1 MDLRDGEGF
10 EGSLF
15 FSRPRRFGKSLT
27 LSVLKEIFEGNK
39 ELFQGLW
46 ICEAKYD
53 WKKYPIIRIDFS
65 KQKSKNTE
73 QLDSIAEELG
83 IAESQLLEKVQNWY
97 NGYCFSSQGEKV
109 YNPFSTLLLFK
120 QREFKNCWFETGTQ
134 GFLVSLA
141 KKKSFE
147 IQSLPIEIGEMS
159 FSTICKHRL

>member
-1 MDLRDGEGF
+1 MPVGIQTFKDIRDGNYLYVDKTRWIYEMVKDPKGVY
-10 EGSLF
+10 F

-109 YNPFSTLLLFK
+109 YNPFST
-120 QREFKNCWFETGTQ
+120 
-134 GFLVSLA
+134 
-141 KKKSFE
+141 
-147 IQSLPIEIGEMS
+147 
-159 FSTICKHRL
+159 ICKHRL